1 MSYEKLL
8 KRVEDL
14 QNDLMLIDDFSEEVY
29 QVLQTTIN
37 ELEEVIEND

>member
-14 QNDLMLIDDFSEEVY
+14 QNDLMLIDDYSEDVY
-29 QVLQTTIN
+29 QALQNTIN
-37 ELEEVIEND
+37 ELKEVIYND

>member
-14 QNDLMLIDDFSEEVY
+14 MLIDVYSEDVY
-29 QVLQTTIN
+29 QALQNTIN
-37 ELEEVIEND
+37 ELEEVIYND